1 MFKKI
6 FFFISTTLV
15 AIIIYG
21 CSAVLI
27 PTDPRSTGTIVDDNT
42 TEMKLQYA
50 LNKFESSNIY
60 VNIYNGG
67 ALLTGQVA
75 DNKLREKAVFEA
87 KATPHIRKV
96 YDFLRIGFT
105 QSVVSKTEDTYITSQ
120 VKSTLLGLKDVRSN
134 NVKVI
139 TTEKIVYLFGIVT
152 PNEGNKISQAAS
164 NVNNVKK
171 VITIFEYVS
180 NKSVKVTS

>member
-1 MFKKI
+1 MFKRI
-6 FFFISTTLV
+6 VFFIS
-15 AIIIYG
+15 IILASIFIYG

-27 PTDPRSTGTIVDDNT
+27 PTDPRATGIIVNDNT

-50 LNKFESSNIY
+50 LNKLESSNIY
-60 VNIYNGG
+60 VNVYNGG

-75 DNKLREKAVFEA
+75 DSKVREKAVFEA

-96 YDFLRIGFT
+96 YDFLRIGFS
-105 QSVVSKTEDTYITSQ
+105 QSVMSKTEDTYITSQ

-139 TTEKIVYLFGIVT
+139 TTEKVVYLFGIVT
-152 PNEGNKISQAAS
+152 PTEGNKISQAAS

-171 VITIFEYVS
+171 VVTIFEYIS
-180 NKSVKVTS
+180 NKSVKVNS